1 MIWIAWRY
9 QRSVACVLALLALV
23 VIGFTVVTGVIQHH
37 YMVEFMGAPCHGNEL
52 ATPGRGDYCGLLDL
66 RYANTVNFDVYIK
79 VAGYAIAPLVGAIL
93 GLLALV
99 NELDHR
105 TVRLVWT
112 QSISRSRWFA
122 SKVAVGATSVAII
135 LVPTA
140 IVLSWWNGTTGDRN
154 IFGRQNFG
162 IAGWDLVA
170 YGLFMFALTILLGV
184 VIRRAGWTL
193 AAALL
198 LFLVVAVVVPSRVRE
213 HLVAP
218 TVHWSTIEFSVT
230 PGKGATVTYSETIP
244 GNAWLLVNGDVVRS
258 TKGTPTWTEVLKT
271 QAKVESCTFGYPTKT
286 PAEQG
291 KSQSACYRKLHVENA
306 SVYIG
311 GGQFWTLQLREG
323 LLYLVSGAVLV
334 GGAWAYVRR
343 IEP

>member
-23 VIGFTVVTGVIQHH
+23 IIAFTIVTGVIQHH
-37 YMVEFMGAPCHGNEL
+37 YMVEFMGAPCHGGEL
-52 ATPGRGDYCGLLDL
+52 TTLAPGDYCGRLDL
-66 RYANTVNFDVYIK
+66 RYASIVNYDVYIK
-79 VAGYAIAPLVGAIL
+79 VAGYIIAPIVGGIL
-93 GLLALV
+93 GLFALV

-105 TVRLVWT
+105 TVRLAWS
-112 QSISRSRWFA
+112 QSISPSRWFTTKA
-122 SKVAVGATSVAII
+122 AVGATSVAII

-140 IVLSWWNGTTGDRN
+140 IALSWWNGAIGDHDV
-154 IFGRQNFG
+154 FGRQNFG

-170 YGLFMFALTILLGV
+170 YGLFMFALTVLLGV

-193 AAALL
+193 AASLI
-198 LFLVVAVVVPSRVRE
+198 LFLVVALVVPSKVRE

-218 TVHWSTIEFSVT
+218 TVHWSTIEVTPKGASVT
-230 PGKGATVTYSETIP
+230 YGAYSE
-244 GNAWLLVNGDVVRS
+244 NSWLLVNGYGVPRS
-258 TKGTPTWTEVLKT
+258 TKGTPTWADVLKT
-271 QAKVESCTFGYPTKT
+271 QERMSRCITRYPTKT

-291 KSQSACYRKLHVENA
+291 KAESLGVRALHVENE
-306 SVYIG
+306 SVYIAG
-311 GGQFWTLQLREG
+311 NQFWTLQLREG
-323 LLYLVSGAVLV
+323 LLYLAFGIVLL